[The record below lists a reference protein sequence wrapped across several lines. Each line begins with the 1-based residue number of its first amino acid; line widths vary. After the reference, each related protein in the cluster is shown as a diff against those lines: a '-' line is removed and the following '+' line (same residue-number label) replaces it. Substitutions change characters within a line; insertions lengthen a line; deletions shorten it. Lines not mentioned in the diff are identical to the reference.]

1 MRLIRFAVGM
11 SMIAISA
18 IGSAGASSPVE
29 RTQAVNQEALTNP
42 RSISE
47 TDFRLSERQQLKG
60 YFFDGRR

>member
-1 MRLIRFAVGM
+1 
-11 SMIAISA
+11 MIAISA